1 MLARHCAGTVSLDL
15 MSAAASKFKDM
26 RETWQNRQFLA
37 GTGREHNDVPD
48 PSIPDFAV
56 QVSFSLAAH

>member
-1 MLARHCAGTVSLDL
+1 

-26 RETWQNRQFLA
+26 RETWQHRQLLA
-37 GTGREHNDVPD
+37 GTSREHDDVPD

-56 QVSFSLAAH
+56 QVAISLVCSPLAL